1 MNNNISLFDGLTEE
15 EEQQLL
21 NHATSHE
28 YKKGTIIFNE
38 GDDSDSLYIIKSG
51 RVKVF
56 LHGENGKEI
65 VLNVHGVNE
74 FFGEMALIDE
84 DPRSASVV
92 TTEPTKVLIL
102 KRHDFESYL
111 EKYPHIA
118 INLIKVLV
126 NRMRLL
132 TMITG
137 NLALLDVYGR
147 IVRILISM
155 AKTRIDG
162 TSIVTERLTH
172 QDIANRVGAS
182 REMVS
187 RILKDMSM
195 GGYIRF
201 DNKQIIIL
209 KHLPS
214 AW

>member
-1 MNNNISLFDGLTEE
+1 MNEEIPLFDGLSEE

-21 NHATSHE
+21 DHATSHD
-28 YKKGTIIFNE
+28 YKKNTIIFNE
-38 GDDSDSLYIIKSG
+38 GDESDSLYIIKTG
-51 RVKVF
+51 RVKIF

-65 VLNVHGVNE
+65 VLNLHGPNE
-74 FFGEMALIDE
+74 YFGEMALIDE
-84 DPRSASVV
+84 GPRSASVV
-92 TTEPTKVLIL
+92 TIEPTRALIL
-102 KRHDFESYL
+102 KRNDFESYL
-111 EKYPHIA
+111 EKYPYIA

-126 NRMRLL
+126 RRMRLL

-147 IVRILISM
+147 IVRTLLSM
-155 AKTRIDG
+155 SKTRIDG

-209 KHLPS
+209 KHLPA